1 MGLRITTE
9 IKHDISEANQ
19 SLVNVSNVIQGLTSD
34 NPLITTEDLVVDNF
48 DSKTWILDETQ
59 ATSFTLDVMTLIN
72 TASIS
77 EVRFVHI
84 QCHKYV
90 TSNRERL
97 TPIKFRISLDSNVV
111 GNMSQFSAFNVSD
124 WQHSTVSIDN
134 ITVASN
140 EKAVLRV
147 VIGLDK

>member
-34 NPLITTEDLVVDNF
+34 NPLVTTEDLVIDNF

-59 ATSFTLDVMTLIN
+59 AASFVLDVMTLVN

-77 EVRFVHI
+77 EVKFIHI

-97 TPIKFRISLDSNVV
+97 TPIKFRLNLA
-111 GNMSQFSAFNVSD
+111 GNPAGSMSQFSVFNVAD
-124 WQHSTVSIDN
+124 WQHAVVSIDN